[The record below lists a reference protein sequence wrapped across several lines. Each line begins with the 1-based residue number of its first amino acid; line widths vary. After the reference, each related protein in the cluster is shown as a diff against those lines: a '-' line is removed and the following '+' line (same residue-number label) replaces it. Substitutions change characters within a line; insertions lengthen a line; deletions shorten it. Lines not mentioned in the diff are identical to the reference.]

1 MKDITNEVKDFKKYF
16 IIPKDE
22 VAFIV
27 HSANAE
33 NAMECFA
40 TVMDLD
46 MNQYFLAVTEEE
58 YNEIKRKKEE
68 EIIKT
73 DRKNFF
79 FDEIING
86 ITPDE
91 KEARKLADRAYEIWC
106 KAGSY
111 PYCDIITEYD
121 AIQKA
126 EEEREARK

>member
-27 HSANAE
+27 HSANGE

-58 YNEIKRKKEE
+58 YNEIKRKK
-68 EIIKT
+68 
-73 DRKNFF
+73 
-79 FDEIING
+79 
-86 ITPDE
+86 
-91 KEARKLADRAYEIWC
+91 ARKLADKAYEAWC
-106 KAGSY
+106 KAGGDL
-111 PYCDIITEYD
+111 YCDIIAEYD
-121 AIQKA
+121 AI
-126 EEEREARK
+126 